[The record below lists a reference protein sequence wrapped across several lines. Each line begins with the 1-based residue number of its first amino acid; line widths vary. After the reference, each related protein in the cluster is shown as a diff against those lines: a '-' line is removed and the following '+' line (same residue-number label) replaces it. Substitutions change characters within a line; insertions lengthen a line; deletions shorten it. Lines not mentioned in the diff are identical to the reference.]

1 MNKQFEE
8 QLRRDPILR
17 EWYAKLPEGPLRKPK
32 AQPVAIVPVSEKLAE
47 AAKANP
53 EGVKVRVSASGANGV
68 VVVDPPQRARVV
80 EAEIRRAKEERAA
93 GQAVRR
99 RQEEEALA
107 EERERSANAR
117 IEAVVE
123 VDEEGRPKWVTVRD
137 GATNAPGIA
146 EFAGGYRPQ
155 ARVVKDWDPIKK
167 FEEGLGE

>member
-1 MNKQFEE
+1 MNKSFEE
-8 QLRRDPILR
+8 KLKSDPVLR
-17 EWYAKLPEGPLRKPK
+17 EWYARMPPLRPKPK

-99 RQEEEALA
+99 RQEEDALA
-107 EERERSANAR
+107 EERERSADAR

-123 VDEEGRPKWVTVRD
+123 VDGEGRPKWVTVRD
-137 GATNAPGIA
+137 GATNARGTVA
-146 EFAGGYRPQ
+146 FESGYRPQ
-155 ARVVKDWDPIKK
+155 AQVQKDYDPIKRL
-167 FEEGLGE
+167 EEGFGE